1 MVINL
6 KVEELVITMRRAELS
21 LIAQTEGTAE
31 SEAGDAAAYG
41 NRKKG
46 VINKMN
52 PFYLISLVTLTFLT
66 AETAAT
72 FLHYDHLRL
81 LGLLDDHRRLLI
93 IGSNKSR
100 LTVGGRWWALDVLRL
115 AIGGRL
121 LRVVGV

>member
-31 SEAGDAAAYG
+31 SEAGDAAA
-41 NRKKG
+41 
-46 VINKMN
+46 
-52 PFYLISLVTLTFLT
+52 LLT
-66 AETAAT
+66 AETAAA
-72 FLHYDHLRL
+72 FLHHDHLRL

-93 IGSNKSR
+93 IGSNKGR
-100 LTVGGRWWALDVLRL
+100 LTVGGRRWALDVLRL

-121 LRVVGV
+121 LRVVGVRHLFRKCL